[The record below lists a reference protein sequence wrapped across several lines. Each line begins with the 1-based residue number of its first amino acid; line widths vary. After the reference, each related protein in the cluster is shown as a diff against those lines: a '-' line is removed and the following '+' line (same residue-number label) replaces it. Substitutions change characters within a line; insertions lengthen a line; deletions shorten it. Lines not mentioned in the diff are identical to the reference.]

1 MPVIALLDGM
11 TVRKHLVGKLA
22 RTEMPGSIQI
32 VTEPL
37 PKTSTGKIDRKK
49 IKPPEPDRSKV
60 AG

>member
-1 MPVIALLDGM
+1 M